1 MKYMGSKARFAKDLL
16 PIILK
21 DRQPN
26 QVYLEPFA
34 GGMNMIDKVDGIRIA
49 NDQHEELMAMW
60 QALIYDNWDPPKSVS
75 EEEYRHIKYNQEQYP
90 KYLVAYVGFNSFGG
104 KWFAGYRRDKQGKRD
119 YWSEHYRNITKQVP
133 NLEGIQLSCKS
144 YLDLE
149 IPENSII
156 YCDPPYASTT
166 KYRVSF
172 NHDIFWE
179 WCRQQS
185 QAGHQVFISEY
196 NAPQDFTC
204 IWEKGAKTTFS
215 WHAKNLSTK
224 ESVERLF
231 VFDAS

>member
-21 DRQPN
+21 DRTAN
-26 QVYLEPFA
+26 QTYIEPFA

-60 QALIYDNWDPPKSVS
+60 QALIYDKWDPPQSVS
-75 EEEYRHIKYNQEQYP
+75 EEAYKDIKYNQDKYP
-90 KYLVAYVGFNSFGG
+90 KYLVGYVGFNSFGG
-104 KWFAGYRRDKQGKRD
+104 KWFAGYRRDKEGKRD
-119 YWSEHYRNITKQVP
+119 YWGEHYRNITKQVP
-133 NLEGIQLSCKS
+133 KLDGVLLSCKS
-144 YLDLE
+144 YNELE
-149 IPENSII
+149 IPENSIV

-166 KYRVSF
+166 KYRDAF
-172 NHDIFWE
+172 DHDQFWE

-185 QAGHQVFISEY
+185 KAGHRVFISEY
-196 NAPQDFTC
+196 NAPDDFEC

-215 WHAKNLSTK
+215 WHAENLAPK

-231 VFDAS
+231 VFKV

>member
-21 DRQPN
+21 DRQPG
-26 QVYLEPFA
+26 QAYVEPFA

-60 QALIYDNWDPPKSVS
+60 HTLIYDKWDPPKSVS
-75 EEEYRHIKYNQEQYP
+75 EAEYRAIKYNQEDYP
-90 KYLVAYVGFNSFGG
+90 KHLVAYVGFNSFGG

-133 NLEGIQLSCKS
+133 HLDGVILSCQS

-149 IPENSII
+149 IPDHSIV
-156 YCDPPYASTT
+156 YCDPPYAATT
-166 KYRVSF
+166 KYRDGF
-172 NHDIFWE
+172 DHEQFWE
-179 WCRQQS
+179 WCREQS
-185 QAGHQVFISEY
+185 KAGHHVFISEY
-196 NAPQDFTC
+196 RAPEDFTC

-215 WHAKNLSTK
+215 WHAENLAPK

-231 VFDAS
+231 VYGG